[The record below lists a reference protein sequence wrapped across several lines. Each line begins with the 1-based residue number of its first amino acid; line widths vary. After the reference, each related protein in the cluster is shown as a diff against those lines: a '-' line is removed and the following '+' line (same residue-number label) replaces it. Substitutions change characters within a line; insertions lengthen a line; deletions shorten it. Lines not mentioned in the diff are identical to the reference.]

1 MKKKIVRLTEQDVEN
16 LVKKIIKED
25 NVNEASWD
33 FDWDSVL
40 GDSDDKYHT
49 LEREV
54 SNCIEPLV
62 EKYKSDFGND
72 SYAVIDA
79 ILQIVDGMFQ
89 RR

>member
-1 MKKKIVRLTEQDVEN
+1 MKKKVIRLNEQDIEN
-16 LVKKIIKED
+16 LVKKIINEDKQTLKE
-25 NVNEASWD
+25 

-40 GDSDDKYHT
+40 GNSDDKYRT

-54 SNCIEPLV
+54 SGCIEPLI

-89 RR
+89 KR

>member
-1 MKKKIVRLTEQDVEN
+1 MKKKVVRLTEQDVEN
-16 LVKKIIKED
+16 LVRKIMKE
-25 NVNEASWD
+25 STYD

-40 GDSDDKYHT
+40 GNSDDKYHT
-49 LEREV
+49 LEKEV
-54 SNCIEPLV
+54 SGCIEPLV

-89 RR
+89 KIR

>member
-1 MKKKIVRLTEQDVEN
+1 MKKKVIRLTESDIEN

-25 NVNEASWD
+25 KQSLKE

-40 GDSDDKYHT
+40 GNSDDKYYT
-49 LEREV
+49 LEKEV

-89 RR
+89 KR